1 MPATAKAES
10 AVAVLRHGKDPHGAV
25 LLPPIWRPI
34 AIGGAR
40 FAARGVIWLRP
51 EQWERSP
58 ENASGS
64 RTRASALPIR
74 RPRWRTPLRHARSA
88 RRLRR
93 VRRAPRRGVAGRRL
107 TTCLKP
113 QDCSRVQGGYFAQ
126 ATCLKVLV
134 CSRGQARYIPAS
146 GERRI
151 RLCSVIGQPRTRSG
165 ARKPDLAALKL
176 RECVGFLARA
186 TQPRAPRTD
195 PRSCPTRS
203 AKRGAPRPRLGSRRA
218 LDVMLTGVLHQVA
231 PRGGRR
237 KRPRERQDWKTR
249 HRRPFTTWS
258 ST

>member
-1 MPATAKAES
+1 M
-10 AVAVLRHGKDPHGAV
+10 
-25 LLPPIWRPI
+25 
-34 AIGGAR
+34 
-40 FAARGVIWLRP
+40 
-51 EQWERSP
+51 
-58 ENASGS
+58 ENP
-64 RTRASALPIR
+64 ASARQVSSAPSESSASAE
-74 RPRWRTPLRHARSA
+74 ARS
-88 RRLRR
+88 
-93 VRRAPRRGVAGRRL
+93 GR
-107 TTCLKP
+107 TA

-134 CSRGQARYIPAS
+134 CSRGQARYIPQAAS
-146 GERRI
+146 AVSD
-151 RLCSVIGQPRTRSG
+151 SVQLSDSHEP
-165 ARKPDLAALKL
+165 ARGRASPILAALKL

-237 KRPRERQDWKTR
+237 KRPRGRQDWKTR
-249 HRRPFTTWS
+249 HPRPFTTWS